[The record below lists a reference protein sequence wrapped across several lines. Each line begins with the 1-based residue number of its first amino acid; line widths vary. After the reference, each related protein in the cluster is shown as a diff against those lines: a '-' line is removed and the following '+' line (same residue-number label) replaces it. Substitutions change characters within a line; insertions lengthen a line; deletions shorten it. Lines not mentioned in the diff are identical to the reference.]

1 MTRYRGRRR
10 PFSRWRSL
18 VIRAT
23 LRSMSTHRASGP
35 PKHVTVEVWQRN
47 GRVYLDHYVHDEYV
61 PGARQKFKQRRV
73 VIDQADALDW
83 IQLTHL
89 ARKMAEYVTA
99 KTGPGHAVPQGLPY
113 QEIGLPAQR
122 SVPPARGGRG
132 GGNPGEESTVRPI
145 PKFAGQIYH
154 QSTPS
159 SAGGQRVA
167 RMSSGDLDLPRG
179 WVEVPLYEDGLT
191 AD

>member
-1 MTRYRGRRR
+1 
-10 PFSRWRSL
+10 
-18 VIRAT
+18 
-23 LRSMSTHRASGP
+23 MSTHRASGP
-35 PKHVTVEVWQRN
+35 PKHVTIEVWQRN

-61 PGARQKFKQRRV
+61 PGTRQKFRQRRV

-113 QEIGLPAQR
+113 QEIAPPAKQ

-132 GGNPGEESTVRPI
+132 GGNPGGESAVRPI

-159 SAGGQRVA
+159 SAGAERVA
-167 RMSSGDLDLPRG
+167 RKSSSDLDLPEG
-179 WVEVPLYEDGLT
+179 WAEVPLYEDGLT